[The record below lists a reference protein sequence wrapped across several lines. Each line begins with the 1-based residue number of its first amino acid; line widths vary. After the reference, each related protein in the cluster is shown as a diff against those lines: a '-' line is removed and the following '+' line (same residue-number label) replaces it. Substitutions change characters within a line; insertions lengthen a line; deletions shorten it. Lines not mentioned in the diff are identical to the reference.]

1 MAATMTETARN
12 KERRDRPWQ
21 FCPSDKLGEAGRG
34 LTRLG
39 KRLGKEAFGF
49 SGCEDTGEKEALAV
63 EGSLV
68 VRFAGKDGNRRGTSS
83 SRAGEDWRVAVKEG

>member
-1 MAATMTETARN
+1 MTETAKN

-34 LTRLG
+34 PT
-39 KRLGKEAFGF
+39 RLGKEAFGF

-68 VRFAGKDGNRRGTSS
+68 VRFAGKDGNRRGTSF